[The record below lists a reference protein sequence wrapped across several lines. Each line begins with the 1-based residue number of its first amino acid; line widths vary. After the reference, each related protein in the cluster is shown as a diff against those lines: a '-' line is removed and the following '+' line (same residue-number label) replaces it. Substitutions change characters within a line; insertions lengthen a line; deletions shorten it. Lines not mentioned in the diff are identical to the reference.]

1 MIAVMQR
8 VVFYGKGGIGKST
21 ISSNISAVV
30 ALDGRKILHVGCDP
44 KHDSTVSLMGG
55 QMIQT
60 VLDAGFTNNAT
71 AAGLVHV
78 STTGVHCVEAGGPQ
92 AGVGCAGRGISRTV
106 DILRKAGLLDDNS
119 YDAVVYD
126 LLGDVVCGGF
136 AAPLRRDVGE
146 KVVIISSEEVM
157 SLYAANNVAR
167 AVVNYAEN
175 GVVCAGLILNLRDPN
190 EDLGPVKRFASL
202 LNVPILGIV
211 RREPLIRKA
220 EYVRK
225 PVVEYAPD
233 APITAQFRRLAKIVF
248 EKPAAECVLPTPLS
262 DEAFYRLTQCEFQP
276 SEEDLARAAVARPS
290 GFKSL
295 PLFNDADELSPGS
308 LTPAKPADDAA
319 VSWRSKDYE
328 RDLEAGRRA
337 VKRGLVSE
345 QVALARLTG
354 AYPELAQ
361 ALVQQDLH

>member
-1 MIAVMQR
+1 MQR
-8 VVFYGKGGIGKST
+8 IVFYGKGGIGKST

-30 ALDGRKILHVGCDP
+30 ALDGKKILHVGCDP

-55 QMIQT
+55 RMIPT
-60 VLDAGFTNNAT
+60 VLDSGFTSQPT
-71 AAGLVHV
+71 AEELVSV
-78 STTGVHCVEAGGPQ
+78 SSTGVHCVEAGGPQ

-106 DILRKAGLLDDNS
+106 DIMRQAGLLAEQT

-136 AAPLRRDVGE
+136 AAPLRREVGE

-175 GVVCAGLILNLRDPN
+175 GIVCAGIILNLRDPN
-190 EDLGPVKRFASL
+190 EDLGPVTRFAQL
-202 LNVPILGIV
+202 LNVPILGII

-220 EYVRK
+220 EYARR

-233 APITAQFRRLAKIVF
+233 APITGQFRRLARAIF
-248 EKPAAECVLPTPLS
+248 EKSTADCSMPTPLS

-276 SEEDLARAAVARPS
+276 NEEDLARANATRPR
-290 GFKSL
+290 GSL
-295 PLFNDADELSPGS
+295 PVLQGPHVEAAEAPAPVVAETVDE
-308 LTPAKPADDAA
+308 AA
-319 VSWRSKDYE
+319 ALARRDYL
-328 RDLEAGRRA
+328 RDLEGGRLA
-337 VKRGLVSE
+337 VKRGLVDE
-345 QVALARLTG
+345 TLALTRLMN
-354 AYPELAQ
+354 AYPHFAKTLT
-361 ALVQQDLH
+361 VQDLSANA